1 MRGLTFYKLLKLSVF
16 DQQPEYYI
24 PVYLEG
30 QPFDLKLRQDPVLI
44 KWDRDA
50 VIVPGESITR
60 AIYIPVQA
68 GIYVYRT

>member
-24 PVYLEG
+24 PVYLEE
-30 QPFDLKLRQDPVLI
+30 QTFDLNVRQDPVLI

-50 VIVPGESITR
+50 VIVPGEGVTR
-60 AIYIPVQA
+60 TIYIPV
-68 GIYVYRT
+68 